1 LTYAVQRSQ
10 AQPSRDPP
18 PNPVGPRGEG
28 EVSMREVPVP
38 TQPAEGAFRYYCPVC
53 GIELTA
59 WNYQTPDADY
69 YCPYCGTQQRPTR
82 VLSL

>member
-1 LTYAVQRSQ
+1 
-10 AQPSRDPP
+10 
-18 PNPVGPRGEG
+18 
-28 EVSMREVPVP
+28 MREVPVP
-38 TQPAEGAFRYYCPVC
+38 TQPAEEAFRYYCPVC
-53 GIELTA
+53 GIELTV

>member
-1 LTYAVQRSQ
+1 
-10 AQPSRDPP
+10 
-18 PNPVGPRGEG
+18 
-28 EVSMREVPVP
+28 MREVPVP
-38 TQPAEGAFRYYCPVC
+38 THPVEEAFRYYCPVC